1 MWNRRNPDRA
11 RPAPQTSP
19 LRAVIPV
26 AITIAVTLATAAATI
41 GCTREQPRVLRFVN
55 THRDTLTTTANIKLV
70 GRSDGFYGPES
81 VRYDP
86 EYDLYYVSNMF
97 GPGSA
102 KDRMGYIA
110 RINAKDLSAIDVFI
124 QSGKNGV
131 VLNAPKGMAI
141 QGDTLWV
148 TDIDVVRG
156 FSRKTGKPTRT
167 IDLTPVH
174 PQLLND
180 IGAAPDGTMYATD
193 TGIIMSDKGVTH
205 PGGDKVIE
213 IRQDGAIRVR
223 TNGLQLGW
231 PNGVTWDAGRNR
243 WVVVSFD
250 PFHSVIYGL
259 APDGGAP
266 DTIAKG
272 RGRYDGIEILDDGS
286 MLVTCWNDQSLHILT
301 PDGQDRGLIGNLLSP
316 ADIGVDTRRNRVAIP
331 LGTRGRVEVWQLPSD
346 VRRQAFQATQPAPQP
361 QPQP

>member
-1 MWNRRNPDRA
+1 MIA
-11 RPAPQTSP
+11 TSKLLVP
-19 LRAVIPV
+19 FALLGV
-26 AITIAVTLATAAATI
+26 AIA
-41 GCTREQPRVLRFVN
+41 GCTREQPRQLRFVDS
-55 THRDTLTTTANIKLV
+55 HLDTLLTTANIKLV
-70 GRSDGFYGPES
+70 GRSDGYYGPES

-86 EYDLYYVSNMF
+86 EHDLYYVSNML

-102 KDRMGYIA
+102 KDGMGYIA
-110 RINAKDLSAIDVFI
+110 RIHAADLTRIDVFI
-124 QSGKNGV
+124 QGGKNGA

-156 FSRKTGKPTRT
+156 FSRTTGRPTRT
-167 IDLTPVH
+167 IDMTSVH

-180 IGAAPDGTMYATD
+180 IATSPDGTMYVTD

-213 IRQDGAIRVR
+213 VKQDGSITER
-223 TNGLQLGW
+223 TNGIQLGW
-231 PNGVTWDAGRNR
+231 PNGVTWDARKNR

-250 PFHSVIYGL
+250 PFHSVVYGL
-259 APDGGAP
+259 SPSGGAP

-272 RGRYDGIEILDDGS
+272 RGRYDGIEILNDGS
-286 MLVTCWNDQSLHILT
+286 MLVTCWNDQSLHIMT
-301 PDGQDRGLIGNLLSP
+301 ADGEDRGLIGNLMSP

-331 LGTRGRVEVWQLPSD
+331 LGSRGRVEVWQLPSD
-346 VRRQAFQATQPAPQP
+346 VQKQAFRQVAARN
-361 QPQP
+361 